1 MYLNTLKSMPLKHWI
16 VSKKSTRPG
25 RPVARRPRSGAVAG
39 DRSANSC
46 GLFFQHNSA
55 SITWFVWCM
64 SSKAW
69 LSRRVGVELSMFVV
83 VFVLDTIF
91 AQHHKLMHI
100 LSTLHATFEFDGCQ
114 PNLFCMYSTAYI
126 IINNSCL
133 AVRVRSG
140 IFNDVELLFHKMFFT
155 YTCKIPLIFASVC
168 IICIFLSRY
177 AQYVDSYGFE

>member
-1 MYLNTLKSMPLKHWI
+1 
-16 VSKKSTRPG
+16 
-25 RPVARRPRSGAVAG
+25 
-39 DRSANSC
+39 
-46 GLFFQHNSA
+46 
-55 SITWFVWCM
+55 
-64 SSKAW
+64 
-69 LSRRVGVELSMFVV
+69 MFVV

-155 YTCKIPLIFASVC
+155 YTCKIPLYLLLFALFAS
-168 IICIFLSRY
+168 F
-177 AQYVDSYGFE
+177 

>member
-1 MYLNTLKSMPLKHWI
+1 MGTYLHISNVRLTFLDERTI
-16 VSKKSTRPG
+16 
-25 RPVARRPRSGAVAG
+25 
-39 DRSANSC
+39 
-46 GLFFQHNSA
+46 LFVPFFFAFLQHTSA

-155 YTCKIPLIFASVC
+155 YTCKIPLYLLC
-168 IICIFLSRY
+168 LHYLHLSKYLSTHSMWIRTGLNKY
-177 AQYVDSYGFE
+177 ER